1 MIEYIQA
8 AAAFAGLST
17 AGVDLLAATGT
28 WTLLAPGDTLFFLGD
43 DASAFYL
50 VAEGRLEVLMP
61 GAAGPE
67 TVMAELGPSD
77 IVGEIPMLAGGK
89 RGATIRATTESRLIR
104 FDKELFDRLAETEFA
119 FVEDIQKLVLDRL
132 RGNQLASILPAQ
144 FGDLDFRQMEEIKA
158 VGRWVTLHKGE
169 VLFQQGDAGNG
180 AYILVNGLLGVLVR
194 KPDGS
199 SRLVNHIQYGEVVG
213 EMALLSDEPRSAT
226 IYAARESDLLFFGK
240 REFSAL
246 LEKHPRF
253 LLGITRMNI
262 DRLRHSMSQA
272 RPSTNTSVTA
282 VIAASP
288 AVPLAAFTHRLA
300 EALAKCC
307 TVLHIDRKRLQAI
320 LGAPDDSAAAREILV
335 NARFP
340 AWLCSE
346 EGKHRIIL
354 LETDASDP
362 QWTEACIRQADQ
374 VLTAGLAAESPALSD
389 TEARCVYRRQDAG
402 EVQKRLVLIHPDD
415 CVRPSGTARWLAHR
429 NVEMHH
435 HVRLGVD
442 GDFARLARFLT
453 GSAICLALGGGGA
466 RGFAHIGAM
475 RALREEGAPID
486 IVGGTSMGAV
496 IGAELALGMSPE
508 EMLRANKF
516 LFSNAGLVR
525 DLTLPLLSFTTG
537 KAYAGT
543 LKAMFRDVEIED
555 LWIPYFC
562 VSSNISLAERAIHR
576 TGLLWRKVRAS
587 SGVQGMFP
595 PVVLDGEL
603 HVDGAPFSNLP
614 ADAMKTVC
622 DGKVIAIDVSPPIDL
637 VQNTD
642 YGDAVSGW
650 KILWKRWFP
659 GGDGF
664 RCADLGTIMQRAGEA
679 VSIANQKLTIQRM
692 ADYYIRMPVEEI
704 GLFAFGSLPK
714 LEQIGYEHAKEKIK
728 EWRAEGSWIR
738 TAR

>member
-1 MIEYIQA
+1 MKEYIQVV
-8 AAAFAGLST
+8 AAFAGLST
-17 AGVDLLAATGT
+17 AGVELLAAAGT
-28 WTLLAPGDTLFFLGD
+28 WTPLAPGDTLLFRGD
-43 DASAFYL
+43 EADALYL
-50 VAEGRLEVLMP
+50 VAEGRLDVLMP
-61 GAAGPE
+61 GVAGPE
-67 TVMAELGPSD
+67 TVIAELGPGD
-77 IVGEIPMLAGGK
+77 VAGEIQMLTGGR
-89 RGATIRATTESRLIR
+89 RGATIRAATATRVIR
-104 FDKELFDRLAETEFA
+104 FDKQIFDRLAETESA
-119 FVEDIQKLVLDRL
+119 FIESIQNLVLGRL
-132 RGNQLASILPAQ
+132 RRNQLAAILPAQ
-144 FGDLDFRQMEEIKA
+144 FGDLDFRQMEEIEA
-158 VGRWVTLHKGE
+158 LGRWVTLHKGQ
-169 VLFQQGDAGNG
+169 VLFRQGDPGNG
-180 AYILVNGLLGVLVR
+180 AYILVNGLLGVLVG

-199 SRLVNHIQYGEVVG
+199 FRLVNHIQHGEIVG

-226 IYAARESDLLFFGK
+226 IYATRESDLLFFGK
-240 REFSAL
+240 REFAVL

-253 LLGITRMNI
+253 LLSITRMNI

-272 RPSTNTSVTA
+272 RPGTNTSVTA
-282 VIAASP
+282 VVAASP
-288 AVPLAAFTHRLA
+288 AVPMPEFASRLAA
-300 EALAKCC
+300 ALAKCC
-307 TVLHIDRKRLQAI
+307 TVLHVDRKRLQAI

-346 EGKHRIIL
+346 EGKHRFIL
-354 LETDASDP
+354 LETDSSDL
-362 QWTEACIRQADQ
+362 QWTESCIRQADQ
-374 VLTAGLAAESPALSD
+374 VLTAGLAAENPAPSD
-389 TEARCVYRRQDAG
+389 IEARCVYSPQDAG

-415 CVRPSGTARWLAHR
+415 CARPSGTARWLAHR
-429 NVEMHH
+429 SVEMHH
-435 HVRLGVD
+435 HVRLGVE
-442 GDFARLARFLT
+442 GDFDRLARFLT

-475 RALREEGAPID
+475 RALREQGAPID
-486 IVGGTSMGAV
+486 IVGGSSMGAV
-496 IGAELALGMSPE
+496 IGAELALGMSPD

-543 LKAMFRDVEIED
+543 LKQIFRDVEIED

-595 PVVLDGEL
+595 PVVLNGEL

-614 ADAMKTVC
+614 ADAMKEVC

-650 KILWKRWFP
+650 KILFKRWFP
-659 GGDGF
+659 GDGSF

-692 ADYYIRMPVEEI
+692 ADYYIRMPVEEF

-714 LEQIGYEHAKEKIK
+714 LEQIGYEHAKQKIA
-728 EWRAEGSWIR
+728 EWRSEGRWIGI
-738 TAR
+738 